1 MVDQITGVATAFAL
15 VLTYLLLTQA
25 MMAAVLVLARY
36 IVLQVQRL
44 RAEIR
49 PQPTRPV
56 PVESYRVGGGIKKWG

>member
-1 MVDQITGVATAFAL
+1 MAEQLAGAASFCVL
-15 VLTYLLLTQA
+15 VLCYVLLVECLT
-25 MMAAVLVLARY
+25 AACVLLARY
-36 IVLQVQRL
+36 IGLQVQRL

>member
-1 MVDQITGVATAFAL
+1 MVEQITGVATALAL

-36 IVLQVQRL
+36 IVLQVHKL

-49 PQPTRPV
+49 RQPTRPV
-56 PVESYRVGGGIKKWG
+56 PVESDRVGGGLVKWE